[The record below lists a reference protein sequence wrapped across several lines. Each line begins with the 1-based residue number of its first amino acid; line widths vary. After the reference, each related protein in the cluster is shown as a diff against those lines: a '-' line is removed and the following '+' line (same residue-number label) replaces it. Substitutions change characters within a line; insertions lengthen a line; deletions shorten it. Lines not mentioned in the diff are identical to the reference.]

1 MRSKNRNDWFRKNA
15 ILRPNS
21 IVTQLKLASPHSPP
35 FYASVLTQVRGR
47 LPHCGLALG
56 PTIVSFLEHAQ
67 SSFVPWAYVK
77 MAASLSC
84 SLLRRLLNLSP
95 FRGAYGVQVPLQT
108 LCTKALPEEDSLP
121 LDPITPYKNEPWKY
135 LDSEEYQNRYGSRPV
150 WADYRRNHKG
160 GIPPQRTRKTCI
172 NLKLLEQFV
181 CAHTGVIFHAP
192 YTGVCMKQHK
202 KLTQAIQKA
211 RDHGLLRYHIPQVEP
226 RDLDFST
233 SHGAVS
239 ATLPA
244 PSLVSGDPWYPW
256 YSWKQP
262 PEREL
267 SRLRRLYQSHLREES
282 GPPPESMPEL
292 PLTTPAEASS
302 TEQESPQSAL

>member
-1 MRSKNRNDWFRKNA
+1 M
-15 ILRPNS
+15 
-21 IVTQLKLASPHSPP
+21 
-35 FYASVLTQVRGR
+35 
-47 LPHCGLALG
+47 
-56 PTIVSFLEHAQ
+56 
-67 SSFVPWAYVK
+67 
-77 MAASLSC
+77 
-84 SLLRRLLNLSP
+84 
-95 FRGAYGVQVPLQT
+95 VPLQT

-172 NLKLLEQFV
+172 RRDKVAGNPCPICRDPKLHVDFRNLKLLEQFV

-192 YTGVCMKQHK
+192 YTVYSSCRALWGLSCSMEASAGFVRGTSSIDWLRWGTTLFSEMTDKLTAWVCMKQHK
-202 KLTQAIQKA
+202 KLTQAIQRA

-239 ATLPA
+239 ATPPA